1 MWENPFEPIA
11 KGKGKVEIIF
21 SFDAQK
27 SRATNLLP

>member
-11 KGKGKVEIIF
+11 KVKGKVETIF

-27 SRATNLLP
+27 SMSTNLLP